1 MPEASHPSLL
11 KRPMGE
17 ESPRVSADATVGGH
31 EQMPCGFLVDGH
43 SRPSVDRPLSLAS
56 TLSSSSSRDS
66 SGSSLYHSAGTHP
79 TPSPPSENDIDL
91 HLCPAEGTSR
101 SWHLQDTVTKDTRN
115 TWQDP
120 GHTDNIVTVEQ
131 KVVRS
136 PLLTPSSTLSQIVT
150 EAMAPN
156 HQLTYV
162 DHVVLEI
169 IETERM
175 YVRDLCSIVEDY
187 LGHIID
193 VGNLPILPEQ
203 VCALFGNIEDI
214 YEFNSELLQCLD
226 MCGHDPVAIA
236 RCFVDKREYFDIYT
250 QYCTNYPNSV
260 AALTECMRNKTLAK
274 FFRDTQ
280 AALKCSLPLGAYL
293 LKPVQRILKYH
304 LLLQEIAKHFDP
316 EEEGYEVIEEA
327 IYTMTAVAWYI
338 NDMKRKHEHAVRV
351 QEIQSMLISWK
362 GPDLTTYGELVLEGT
377 FHVHRAKNER
387 TLFLF
392 EKILLITK
400 KRGEHYVYKFHI
412 SCSTLML
419 IESAKDHLRF
429 SVTHYKHPKQ
439 PHTMQAKT
447 VEEKKLWAQHI
458 RRLILENHQAI
469 IPQKAKDAI
478 LDMDSIYPVKYR
490 YSPVRLKKA
499 ISCQGDEFH
508 GGGRQ
513 VRRRSEPVKQLLK
526 TSKVLKHADSEGTL
540 LVGEQRERLSLQP
553 AISVDTLA
561 SKLAEPE
568 DVRPGLEENGEE
580 LGRVGNSQSLQ
591 SLSYEDHRQEKA
603 PTEDHMEQK
612 EEHEDEE
619 DILMVDDQVA
629 DFASSMLAAISCWH
643 YRARALLFTWSAT
656 DVDGSPPEESRK
668 DEILEEI
675 DVSLSQK
682 PTPPKSVKSD
692 SERCTSYL
700 RTTKDQQEF
709 IPAVRVAATCLK
721 YPGDNNLD
729 DKTRN
734 PQMNARDEDQ
744 MDATF
749 LLPNEAQQEERNSS
763 ERELSEGIEEELDDD
778 DGEGEEE
785 DMLMSE
791 MEPCGILPPSP
802 LDQACATVEHFSSNL
817 SFPPQ
822 PETTCE
828 SDLCIS
834 AELLEENVQEMNEP
848 FQETLP
854 NQPEEQ
860 SAPTV
865 SQMESVHLK
874 TGDSTLSKKDRL
886 LIHKIRQYYE
896 HAEHQD
902 ASFRAKRR
910 ESLSYIPAG
919 LVKDLSRQLNGN
931 SKDEALRV
939 GCRRGVSST
948 RPTSWAVFNLP
959 GLNKTEKSLCDSSLR
974 DKEDGTDAEFE
985 FQSPSNMISV
995 WQNMEQ
1001 ELNETQEEVENT
1013 DESTNLQK
1021 GIPCKGQTEFSEPL
1035 LIMEESDMS
1044 TNEFSDASP
1053 TLSSLAME
1061 QCTHDSSPDKLRPR
1075 KKIIVRRDARL
1086 ITLRSGTEEDFI
1098 LQDMEKVKNKVFQ
1111 LARQYSQ
1118 RIKNSRPAV
1127 RHRTIET
1134 ESHLNTSTLDSGS
1147 EQRFYK
1153 REEDKPS
1160 LSASVSLHDE
1170 EVLNELKTPSP
1181 SLSPSSI
1188 SSSWLESPSHL
1199 LQSPAHTES
1208 FHWPDVQELRSKYI
1222 RQRPE
1227 GSPSLTVHRSL
1238 SVPEKMLEAGL
1249 KHISPSVSC
1258 TSFVYTMSVT
1268 DSTPAPRD
1276 WEDKLYRANSLDC
1289 DVGQLTPTR
1298 QQNFYI
1304 SGDSVLPNDDRVI
1317 VVERV
1322 NTSWQEEKDGQ
1333 MMEVTDRRDLDY
1345 YQEGRKCRSIE
1356 ELNCKQSKC
1365 EDWGACDHVNSTTK
1379 HSIDLEGNPKN
1390 SHHSMVKNLR
1400 EKFQSL
1406 SSYI

>member
-526 TSKVLKHADSEGTL
+526 TSKVLK
-540 LVGEQRERLSLQP
+540 
-553 AISVDTLA
+553 
-561 SKLAEPE
+561 
-568 DVRPGLEENGEE
+568 
-580 LGRVGNSQSLQ
+580 
-591 SLSYEDHRQEKA
+591 
-603 PTEDHMEQK
+603 
-612 EEHEDEE
+612 
-619 DILMVDDQVA
+619 
-629 DFASSMLAAISCWH
+629 
-643 YRARALLFTWSAT
+643 

>member
-526 TSKVLKHADSEGTL
+526 TSKAVLK
-540 LVGEQRERLSLQP
+540 
-553 AISVDTLA
+553 
-561 SKLAEPE
+561 
-568 DVRPGLEENGEE
+568 
-580 LGRVGNSQSLQ
+580 
-591 SLSYEDHRQEKA
+591 
-603 PTEDHMEQK
+603 
-612 EEHEDEE
+612 
-619 DILMVDDQVA
+619 
-629 DFASSMLAAISCWH
+629 
-643 YRARALLFTWSAT
+643 